1 MKLFLAQCSH
11 KFDLMA
17 SMLQYHLPY
26 LVATLWL
33 FGI

>member
-1 MKLFLAQCSH
+1 MKLFPAQCFH
-11 KFDLMA
+11 EIDLMA

-26 LVATLWL
+26 LVATLRL